1 LAPRPLAWYR
11 VGPVPMATPLIS
23 NGWSTRKMP
32 KDRAFDAQSTATLL
46 PYAALVQTLRETMVD
61 YAQGRMISPERL
73 VVPLQAGGVM
83 LSMPSSAEDLAIH
96 KLVNVCPTNSARQL
110 PTIHGQVV
118 AYDSHTGE
126 ALFTLDGP
134 TVTGRRT
141 AAVTALGIMTLHA
154 APPRQIH
161 LIGTGKQA
169 ANHVEA
175 LAALFPDAQLLVTGT
190 SEAGTKRFVEL
201 HASLA
206 PRLRAHVGLTPDTA
220 DVVIAITTS
229 KTPVYTEAAKPGRLV
244 IGVGAFTP
252 DMAEIGKQTVDG
264 SFVVVDD
271 PAGAKHEA
279 GDLIQAG
286 IDWTRVSSLAQA
298 IEGRIQPQTPVF
310 FKSVGCAAWDLAAC
324 RVARRLIAQI
334 P

>member
-1 LAPRPLAWYR
+1 
-11 VGPVPMATPLIS
+11 
-23 NGWSTRKMP
+23 MP
-32 KDRAFDAQSTATLL
+32 NYRAFDAQSTATLL
-46 PYAALVQTLRETMVD
+46 PYPALVETLRATMVE
-61 YAQGRMISPERL
+61 YAQGRIISPERL

-126 ALFTLDGP
+126 ALFSLDGP

-141 AAVTALGIMTLHA
+141 AAVTALGIMTLHPT
-154 APPRQIH
+154 PPRQIH
-161 LIGTGKQA
+161 IIGTGKQA

-175 LAALFPDAQLLVTGT
+175 LRALFPDADILVSGS
-190 SEAGTKRFVEL
+190 SEAGTRRFVES
-201 HASLA
+201 HAAVA
-206 PRLRAHVGLTPDTA
+206 PRLQACLGATPDTA
-220 DVVIAITTS
+220 DVVIAVTTS
-229 KTPVYTEAAKPGRLV
+229 KTPVYTQPPKTGRLV

-252 DMAEIGKQTVDG
+252 EMAEIAKQTVDG

-286 IDWTRVSSLAQA
+286 IDWSRVSSLAQA
-298 IEGRIQPQTPVF
+298 IAGRIQPQTPIF

-324 RVARRLIAQI
+324 RVARQLID
-334 P
+334 